1 MEVLTESDVK
11 QMIEEISGQDEV
23 RRRANQKR
31 RHDIYR
37 DDGKKFVIEQITKEF
52 GQQALSEMRV
62 ASLNILKKIVNKKS
76 TIYKTPP
83 VRKTVAASDQKL
95 VDFYSKTLELDRNM
109 QKANRYFNLFSNTAL
124 YCVPKPTPVKPG
136 EAPKSQL
143 SLHVVPPYLYSVR
156 ASQMD
161 PLKAEAFVFNA
172 FTESGQLT
180 PSQDVPSATGFSGWN
195 TEPSFKLAG
204 DKVDSQE
211 KTFGANRNYIFWT
224 ELEHFTTDKSGKT
237 LVLDP
242 LKDPNEAKQNPI
254 GMLPVVNLAKE
265 RDSEFWAVQG
275 ADLAEDSLNFCTG
288 WSDALTVNKNQ
299 SFGIL
304 TMVSKTEP
312 KSMQFG
318 INKGIWI
325 KQEQEGPQPSVSYL
339 EANSQLGAS
348 VDMLKAYLA
357 LILETNDLNAGAI
370 SGDNKPQSG
379 ASGFALMIQ
388 MSDALEAVESDKPYL
403 KAAEQEL
410 WYIVKSWHN
419 WMLETGVLT
428 DEAKALGKFSDD
440 CQVDVLY
447 RDIRP
452 LESEQER
459 ITAVKDLLDLGL
471 LSKADA
477 LKKLNPDMD
486 EKMVDAKLAQIEKEN
501 QERMKQAMDNMEG
514 EEDPNAPPG
523 GDQEDAEDQGSV

>member
-1 MEVLTESDVK
+1 MEVLNEIDVK
-11 QMIEEISGQDEV
+11 KMIQEIGEQDEV

-37 DDGKKFVIEQITKEF
+37 DDGKKFVIEQIQKEF
-52 GQQALSEMRV
+52 GAQALSEMRV

-76 TIYKTPP
+76 TIYKTAP
-83 VRKTVAASDQKL
+83 VRKAIIDSDQKL
-95 VDFYSKTLELDRNM
+95 VDYYAKALDLDRNM

-124 YCVPKPTPVKPG
+124 YCVPKQAVVKTG
-136 EAPKSQL
+136 EQKKSQL
-143 SLHVVPPYLYSVR
+143 CLHVVPPYLYSVR
-156 ASQMD
+156 SNLMD

-180 PSQDVPSATGFSGWN
+180 ANESVPSPTGFSGWQTN
-195 TEPSFKLAG
+195 PSIKMPG
-204 DKVDSQE
+204 DLVESQE
-211 KTFGANRNYIFWT
+211 KSMGQNRNYIFWT
-224 ELEHFTTDKSGKT
+224 ELEHFTTDKSGNR
-237 LVLDP
+237 LNLDP
-242 LKDPNEAKQNPI
+242 TKTAEEAKLNPI
-254 GMLPVVNLAKE
+254 GIMPIVNLAKE

-275 ADLAEDSLNFCTG
+275 SDLADDSLNFCTG

-339 EANSQLGAS
+339 EANSQLSAS

-370 SGDNKPQSG
+370 SGENKPQSG

-410 WYIVKSWHN
+410 WYIIKLWHN
-419 WMLETGVLT
+419 WMLEVGVLV
-428 DEAKALGKFSDD
+428 DEAKVLGPFSDQ
-440 CQVDVLY
+440 CEVEVMY

-459 ITAVKDLLDLGL
+459 ITAVKGL
-471 LSKADA
+471 LEMGLISRADA
-477 LKKLNPDMD
+477 IKKLNPDMD
-486 EKMVDAKLAQIEKEN
+486 EKMVDAKLEEIQEEKQEN
-501 QERMKQAMDNMEG
+501 IDNAMNSFTPADG
-514 EEDPNAPPG
+514 EEKPPG
-523 GDQEDAEDQGSV
+523 EEPNGDQSSV